1 MVLND
6 PSARQLLFNLLLA
19 SDTGRMSATQ
29 AVHASSLFGISV
41 NNARVALNRLV
52 SSGLADSSTRGEY
65 KLGAKGLV
73 LSEEIGA
80 WRQAEQSVRPWA
92 GDWVVALTGGL
103 GRVDRNALRTRERAL
118 ALLGMKPLDPE
129 VYIRPDNLVGGANHI
144 RSRLFALGLE
154 EGAAV
159 FSAKEFDTTREQ
171 RAKQLWDVNALIASY
186 RQGARELEASLHQL
200 PQLPLAE
207 AAKASYLAGNRAIRH
222 LVFDPLLPEP
232 LLAVSERSALRELML
247 HYDNVGRAI
256 WHKFF
261 SSIA

>member
-6 PSARQLLFNLLLA
+6 PSARKLLFNLLLA
-19 SDTGRMSATQ
+19 SDAGRMSAAQ
-29 AVHASSLFGISV
+29 AVHASALFGISV

-80 WRQAEQSVRPWA
+80 WRNAEQSVRPWT
-92 GDWVVALTGGL
+92 GDWIVALTGGL

-129 VYIRPDNLVGGANHI
+129 VYVRPDNVVGGVAHI

-154 EGAAV
+154 DCASVFAAR
-159 FSAKEFDTTREQ
+159 EFDASREQ
-171 RAKQLWDVNALIASY
+171 RVKELWDVNALIASY
-186 RQGARELEASLHQL
+186 RQCVRELEESLIQL
-200 PQLPLAE
+200 PQLPLEE
-207 AAKASYLAGNRAIRH
+207 AARESYLAGNRAIRH

-232 LLAVSERSALRELML
+232 LLAVSERYAFRQLVL
-247 HYDNVGRAI
+247 HYDDVGRVI

-261 SSIA
+261 SSI